1 MEDTTTAGGD
11 QAAPASSGTDRPIF
25 VVACPRSGTTL
36 LQLMLHAHPRI
47 AIPPE
52 NRFFLDV
59 YRERASFGDLRRPE
73 ARAAV
78 AERILRWER
87 FADLKLAPDLV
98 KAKIVEGPPTVGS
111 ALGIVFREYAAM
123 YGKPR
128 WGDKRP
134 AYLYH
139 LPTLLRLFPDA
150 QIIHIV
156 RDGRDCVAS
165 IQSMS
170 WWQTGKVGAVTAWLQ
185 SMDLAHRAVERLR
198 PDQFYEVR
206 YERLV
211 SEPRTELEALCSFLG
226 ESFSED
232 MLEPHRLAG
241 TAVPDYKVWHAR
253 THGVIDSASVN
264 TWSQRLAPWQI
275 GALELLGGRAL
286 RRYGYPLSG
295 AERPDADHLRKVVVH
310 LGKRKFGVARQRLR
324 DVRSA
329 RAYPYPVAAQL
340 TSDQRRRAADN
351 GELAWAATAAGGG

>member
-1 MEDTTTAGGD
+1 MEDTGAAAG
-11 QAAPASSGTDRPIF
+11 APSPTGPMGSDRPIF
-25 VVACPRSGTTL
+25 IVACPRSGTTL

-59 YRERASFGDLRRPE
+59 YRERATFGDLRDPS
-73 ARAAV
+73 ARLAV
-78 AERILRWER
+78 ADRILAWER
-87 FADLKLAPDLV
+87 FADLKVAPEV
-98 KAKIVEGPPTVGS
+98 VRERIVEGPPTLGS
-111 ALGIVFREYAAM
+111 ALGVVFREYAAL

-165 IQSMS
+165 IQSMP

-185 SMDLAHRAVERLR
+185 SMDLARRARARLR
-198 PDQFYEVR
+198 ADQFYEVH

-211 SEPRTELEALCSFLG
+211 VEPRAELEALCAFLG
-226 ESFSED
+226 EAFSDD
-232 MLEPHRLAG
+232 MLEPHRQAG
-241 TAVPDYKVWHAR
+241 AAVPEYKVWHAR
-253 THGVIDSASVN
+253 THGSIDSASIN
-264 TWSQRLAPWQI
+264 TWADRLESWQT

-286 RRYGYPLSG
+286 RRYGYPLTG
-295 AERPDADHLRKVVVH
+295 AAKPPMKDLQKVVTHLAKRKV
-310 LGKRKFGVARQRLR
+310 GVARERLR
-324 DVRSA
+324 DRRTA
-329 RAYPYPVAAQL
+329 RTYTYPVAAQL
-340 TSDQRRRAADN
+340 TSAQRRLAGER
-351 GELAWAATAAGGG
+351 GELRWAGGDQPA